1 VASVA
6 TAALETF
13 VTAASG
19 GNFLPPAKALPDAD
33 GAPHPS
39 RETFGVPIDFP
50 MGHPEDVKESATT
63 DLPLQRQLMGSLGL
77 VLVLSAIA
85 GIIGY
90 ASFDSSQLENGLR
103 TKTEMYATTLGSN
116 LYGAVA
122 TADAGLAEDMLK
134 PLATDRTVH
143 GAAVYG
149 PSGRRLAGIGKVPS
163 TFSSGDPLEHADDRM
178 VITVRDITVNEGEIG
193 HLYLALST
201 EFIDSARFRAAQF
214 PAFTTAIIL
223 LFAVLLALAH
233 SFSVMMSECIRMFE
247 ERRQMEASE
256 KERLEKLVSERTRDL
271 TLVVEG
277 TQAIPF
283 ALDVEDGHFE
293 YIGPQGP
300 ARLGFSEDLWKQIG
314 FLDKLMPRDRNG
326 AVRSKLDASKA
337 GSLEIE
343 TTVLTNDDKRVDL
356 RWVASCEQ
364 SDNTGQHKVLRGM
377 MLDVTDQRRLESELA
392 QAQKLESVGRLAAGV
407 AHEINTPV
415 QFVSDSVSF
424 VREAMDDLSEIVDK
438 YRELRNA
445 AEKNADHTAADV
457 AAAAKAAEEAED
469 DADLDYILENAPVA
483 LDRARDGLGRVAA
496 IVRSM
501 KEFAHPDRKE
511 MTASNINQ
519 AIQSTLVIASNEYK
533 YVAEVETSL
542 GEVPLVNC
550 YAGEINQVVLN
561 LIVNAAHTIGD
572 VVKGTDKKGR
582 IRVATRVLGDQV
594 EISISDTGKGI
605 PVEVRS
611 RIFDPFFT
619 TKEVGKGTGQGLAI
633 ARSVVVDKHGGTLH
647 FETELGVGTTFFIR
661 LPINGPSA
669 ASAASAAA

>member
-1 VASVA
+1 
-6 TAALETF
+6 
-13 VTAASG
+13 
-19 GNFLPPAKALPDAD
+19 
-33 GAPHPS
+33 
-39 RETFGVPIDFP
+39 
-50 MGHPEDVKESATT
+50 MGISDDVKKSATT
-63 DLPLQRQLMGSLGL
+63 DLPLQRQLMGSLAL

-90 ASFDSSQLENGLR
+90 ATFDSSQLENGLR
-103 TKTEMYATTLGSN
+103 AKSNMYATTLTSN
-116 LYGAVA
+116 LYASVA
-122 TADAGLAEDMLK
+122 MSDGVIAEDILK
-134 PLATDRTVH
+134 PLLSDRNVY
-143 GAAVYG
+143 GAAVYS
-149 PSGRRLAGIGKVPS
+149 PSGRRLAGVGHYPR
-163 TFSSGDPLEHADDRM
+163 TFSAGDVVDLGDDR
-178 VITVRDITVNEGEIG
+178 VFVTIRDVSVNEGQVG
-193 HLYLALST
+193 HVFLALST
-201 EFIDSARFRAAQF
+201 EHIASARFRSAQF

-223 LFAVLLALAH
+223 LFAVLLSLAH
-233 SFSVMMSECIRMFE
+233 SFSVMMSECVRMFE

-300 ARLGFSEDLWKQIG
+300 ARLGFSENLWKQIG

-326 AVRSKLDASKA
+326 AVRSKLDESKA
-337 GSLEIE
+337 GSIEIE
-343 TTVLTNDDKRVDL
+343 ASVLTKDDKRVDL

-364 SDNTGQHKVLRGM
+364 SENTGQHKVLRGM

-438 YRELRNA
+438 YRELRSA
-445 AEKNADHTAADV
+445 AEKDPAHTADHV

-519 AIQSTLVIASNEYK
+519 AVQSTLVIASNEYK
-533 YVAEVETSL
+533 YVAEVEADL
-542 GEVPLVNC
+542 GDVPLVNC

-572 VVKGTDKKGR
+572 VVKGTDKKGK

-669 ASAASAAA
+669 ASAAA

>member
-1 VASVA
+1 M
-6 TAALETF
+6 
-13 VTAASG
+13 
-19 GNFLPPAKALPDAD
+19 NDA
-33 GAPHPS
+33 HK
-39 RETFGVPIDFP
+39 
-50 MGHPEDVKESATT
+50 HATT
-63 DLPLQRQLMGSLGL
+63 DLPLQAQLMGSLAL
-77 VLVLSAIA
+77 VLLLSSIA
-85 GIIGY
+85 GVIGY
-90 ASFDSSQLENGLR
+90 ATFDSTPLENSAR
-103 TKTEMYATTLGSN
+103 AKTAMYLSN
-116 LYGAVA
+116 LTQQLYGAVA
-122 TADAGLAEDMLK
+122 MGDVVSAEEAIEPLK
-134 PLATDRTVH
+134 SDRNVR
-143 GAAVYG
+143 GVAVYVPG
-149 PSGRRLAGIGKVPS
+149 GRRLAGYGNFPASLTTGEDVK
-163 TFSSGDPLEHADDRM
+163 LADDR
-178 VITVRDITVNEGEIG
+178 VIVTLRDIPVGYG
-193 HLYLALST
+193 APGRLYLALST
-201 EFIDSARFRAAQF
+201 EHIDSARFRAAQF
-214 PAFTTAIIL
+214 PAMTTAVVL
-223 LFAVLLALAH
+223 LFAILLALAH
-233 SFSVMMSECIRMFE
+233 SFSVMMSEVVRMFE
-247 ERRQMEASE
+247 ERRQMERTE
-256 KERLEKLVSERTRDL
+256 KVRLEKLVSERTRDL

-300 ARLGFSEDLWKQIG
+300 QRLGFSEELWKQIG
-314 FLDKLMPRDRNG
+314 FLDRLMPRDRNG
-326 AVRSKLDASKA
+326 SVRSKIDQSRA
-337 GSLEIE
+337 GNFEIE
-343 TTVLTNDDKRVDL
+343 ASVLTEDEKRVDL

-377 MLDVTDQRRLESELA
+377 MLDVTDQRRLENELA

-424 VREAMDDLSEIVDK
+424 VREAMDDLSGIVDK

-445 AEKNADHTAADV
+445 TEKGANIAE
-457 AAAAKAAEEAED
+457 AAKAAEEAED

-511 MTASNINQ
+511 MSQADLNQ

-533 YVAEVETSL
+533 YVAEIETAF
-542 GEVPLVNC
+542 EQIPHVNC

-561 LIVNAAHTIGD
+561 LIVNAAHAIGD
-572 VVKGTDKKGR
+572 VVKGTDKKGK
-582 IRVATRVLGDQV
+582 IRVGTRVLGEQV
-594 EISISDTGKGI
+594 EIAITDTGKGI

-647 FETELGVGTTFFIR
+647 FETEVGQGTTFYIR
-661 LPINGPSA
+661 LPIAGP
-669 ASAASAAA
+669 ASASAAA